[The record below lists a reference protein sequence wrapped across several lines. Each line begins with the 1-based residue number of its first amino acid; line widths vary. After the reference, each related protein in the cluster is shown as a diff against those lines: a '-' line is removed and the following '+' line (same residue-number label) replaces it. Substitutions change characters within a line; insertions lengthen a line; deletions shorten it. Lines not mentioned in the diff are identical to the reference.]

1 MRIFRNFKKTLLHIH
16 EIKLAT
22 SSDKIGTFHTM
33 YLSVVYHLWSNLCD
47 VDTVRNHK
55 TRWILSYMKLL
66 SHKFFYITISV
77 FLAESGSEHRVS
89 SGGDQSESS
98 YPRQQ
103 PAHVPEPPSEKQWNY
118 SSLDLMGSGAAF
130 WQNYSG

>member
-1 MRIFRNFKKTLLHIH
+1 
-16 EIKLAT
+16 
-22 SSDKIGTFHTM
+22 
-33 YLSVVYHLWSNLCD
+33 
-47 VDTVRNHK
+47 
-55 TRWILSYMKLL
+55 MKRRSQLEEAL
-66 SHKFFYITISV
+66 KASGASADA
-77 FLAESGSEHRVS
+77 LRMLNAESGSEHRVS

>member
-1 MRIFRNFKKTLLHIH
+1 MWTDAHTDTKTLIVAFGNFANAREVDIRKILIQL
-16 EIKLAT
+16 KL
-22 SSDKIGTFHTM
+22 
-33 YLSVVYHLWSNLCD
+33 LNLESVN
-47 VDTVRNHK
+47 VDFRFVIT
-55 TRWILSYMKLL
+55 LQLL
-66 SHKFFYITISV
+66 SHKVHCVS
-77 FLAESGSEHRVS
+77 FLFTEGSAEHRVS

-103 PAHVPEPPSEKQWNY
+103 PAHVQEPPSEKQWNY